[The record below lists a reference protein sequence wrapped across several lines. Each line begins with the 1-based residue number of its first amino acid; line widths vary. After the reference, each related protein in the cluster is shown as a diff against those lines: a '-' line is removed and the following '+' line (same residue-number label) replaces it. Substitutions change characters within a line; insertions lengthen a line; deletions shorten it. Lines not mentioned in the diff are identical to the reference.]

1 MLRSD
6 DRAWFVLPVVVVT
19 VIAQLTDPGTALDLL
34 IVAPAL
40 AAFVFQDRLIRAPE
54 VFALL
59 VVAPI
64 FVVVGIQTVLEPVLF
79 LSVTMVLYVSA
90 RVDST
95 VRAALIALFAGASP
109 LIIGELL
116 APEQNIGW
124 QSWILAHAF
133 TFAIGRLLHRQQA
146 LIADLEQARQALA
159 EQAVAEERRR
169 IARELHDLAGHTLAA
184 MLLHVTGARHVLRRD
199 LDDADRALADA
210 ESVGRASLDQIRA
223 TVAALRT
230 DERGTDPALVGSAD
244 LEALV
249 DEYRRA
255 GLDVAATIAPDVA
268 ELAGPTGI
276 AVHRITREALANVA
290 RHASEQPGR
299 GDCCRRSRNCATH
312 RRRPR
317 ARRRRAGPEQRP
329 LRPDRDERAGPCP
342 RRQSRCRH
350 DGRWLAGRRAAADP
364 RRAEQRVRAVMIRVV
379 IVDDQPVVRSGIARI
394 LGPADGFEVV
404 AECGDGDE
412 VAEAVASTHPDLVL
426 MDVRMRRMDGV
437 TATRSL
443 TEGGSGAP
451 VLVLTTFDDDDALWG
466 ALDAG
471 AAGFVLKDA
480 SADDLIAAARAVAG
494 GAAWL
499 DPKVAPRVLTAF
511 RSNVRPRLA
520 EAARVDELTDR
531 EHEVLKLMA
540 RGATNT
546 EIAGGLFVSEA
557 TVKTHVGAI
566 FTKLGVRDRAAAIVF
581 AFDHGLVDPRR

>member
-133 TFAIGRLLHRQQA
+133 TFAIGRLLHRQQV

-290 RHASEQPGR
+290 RHASENRVEVIAAVDR
-299 GDCCRRSRNCATH
+299 GTVLLTVADHGLAAAAPDPNSGH
-312 RRRPR
+312 FGLIGMSER
-317 ARRRRAGPEQRP
+317 ARA
-329 LRPDRDERAGPCP
+329 L
-342 RRQSRCRH
+342 
-350 DGRWLAGRRAAADP
+350 
-364 RRAEQRVRAVMIRVV
+364 
-379 IVDDQPVVRSGIARI
+379 
-394 LGPADGFEVV
+394 
-404 AECGDGDE
+404 
-412 VAEAVASTHPDLVL
+412 
-426 MDVRMRRMDGV
+426 
-437 TATRSL
+437 
-443 TEGGSGAP
+443 GGS
-451 VLVLTTFDDDDALWG
+451 
-466 ALDAG
+466 LDAG
-471 AAGFVLKDA
+471 TTVDG
-480 SADDLIAAARAVAG
+480 
-494 GAAWL
+494 W
-499 DPKVAPRVLTAF
+499 
-511 RSNVRPRLA
+511 
-520 EAARVDELTDR
+520 RVD
-531 EHEVLKLMA
+531 A
-540 RGATNT
+540 RLPILA
-546 EIAGGLFVSEA
+546 APSSE
-557 TVKTHVGAI
+557 
-566 FTKLGVRDRAAAIVF
+566 F
-581 AFDHGLVDPRR
+581 ARS